1 MKTNSWTS
9 SKSVNGGV
17 EYNYHSNSGDYASSS
32 QNLLEWQL
40 KTSVNGSED
49 IVKYSIASNLLQVYH
64 DGFIKEARG
73 RISSDGKRIV
83 FQ

>member
-1 MKTNSWTS
+1 
-9 SKSVNGGV
+9 
-17 EYNYHSNSGDYASSS
+17 
-32 QNLLEWQL
+32 L

-83 FQ
+83 LQ

>member
-1 MKTNSWTS
+1 M
-9 SKSVNGGV
+9 NGNI
-17 EYNYHSNSGDYASSS
+17 EYNYHSNSGDYATSS

-83 FQ
+83 LQ